1 LVKDVFQI
9 SSSLNDF
16 RNSKVFLWLQFVSKI
31 TKVFGNGGD
40 KVLNGVFD
48 SRFKDIIQKI
58 IKDIITSNIVLQLGN
73 LGNDSFQ
80 KVSQKTL
87 SRFNMSIGS
96 CNNSLYCSI
105 NLLQDGLDSRGGSSN
120 LSFNS
125 SLNLV
130 QEVIDVV
137 LDFSRLNL
145 GFHLGKDVFQISSSF
160 HDFSNADKFFGFQFV
175 SKITKVFGNSGDKVL
190 NGVFDCRFKDIIQK
204 IVKDI
209 VTSNVVF
216 ELGNLGNDS
225 FQKIS
230 QKTFSRFNTSL
241 SLGNNLLDSS
251 INLF

>member
-1 LVKDVFQI
+1 M
-9 SSSLNDF
+9 
-16 RNSKVFLWLQFVSKI
+16 LQ
-31 TKVFGNGGD
+31 G
-40 KVLNGVFD
+40 
-48 SRFKDIIQKI
+48 RFE
-58 IKDIITSNIVLQLGN
+58 NIVEEVIEDVIASNVVLELRN

-80 KVSQKTL
+80 KGSQKTL

-105 NLLQDGLDSRGGSSN
+105 NLLQDGLDSRGSSSN

-130 QEVIDVV
+130 QKVIDVV

-145 GFHLGKDVFQISSSF
+145 SFHLGKDVFQISSSF

-190 NGVFDCRFKDIIQK
+190 NGVFDSRFKDIIQK
-204 IVKDI
+204 IIKDI
-209 VTSNVVF
+209 ITSNVVLQ
-216 ELGNLGNDS
+216 LGNLGNDS
-225 FQKIS
+225 FQKVS
-230 QKTFSRFNTSL
+230 QMPFSRFNTSL